1 MAQGKFVAYYRVS
14 TEKQGRSGLGLEAQ
28 RKAVDDYLN
37 GGNWHIAAEV
47 VEIESGKRNDRPK
60 LAEALRLCRLHG
72 AVLIIAKLD
81 RLARNVAF
89 ISNLMESG
97 VEFTAVDFPQA
108 NRLTVHILA
117 AVAEH
122 EREMISQRTKAALA
136 AAKARGT
143 RLGGDR
149 GNLRAVGDR
158 GRAISRAVR
167 IQKAKA
173 RVNDL
178 SPIIAEIRASGAT
191 SLGRIAK
198 ALNERGIHTP
208 RGAEWQPV
216 QVKRVLE
223 RIGA

>member
-14 TEKQGRSGLGLEAQ
+14 TVKQGRSGLGLEAQ
-28 RKAVDDYLN
+28 QEAVRSYLN
-37 GGNWHIAAEV
+37 GGHWQLVDEV
-47 VEIESGKRNDRPK
+47 VEVESGKRNDRPK

-72 AVLIIAKLD
+72 ATLIIAKLD

-122 EREMISQRTKAALA
+122 EAKAISTRTKDALA

-149 GNLRAVGDR
+149 GNLPAVAKEG
-158 GRAISRAVR
+158 
-167 IQKAKA
+167 AKA
-173 RVNDL
+173 SVAARITKANNRTSDL
-178 SPIIAEIRASGAT
+178 LPIIEELKAAGAVSLRQIAAGLNDKGIRTA
-191 SLGRIAK
+191 
-198 ALNERGIHTP
+198 RG
-208 RGAEWQPV
+208 GVWSAMQV
-216 QVKRVLE
+216 QRVLE
-223 RIGA
+223 RT